1 MSFSLLWGPSGAE
14 ETLASEEPGESKVSA
29 QVGRFCQIRKAFYSC
44 SLTPGLLRSCHFSL
58 PLSLALSVTFFH
70 LRHSR
75 PSGHTHCLRFVLHKP
90 LSIVIMLILTP
101 DSLPPFLFWK
111 LPLFKDNVHSS
122 SHIPLLCPSS
132 LAPSSSSFSLFSIYP
147 HNPLSSSSFL
157 PPCPPLLSSAASWS
171 RKTPVLH
178 VRRTWIFLRKM
189 LQPQMNNLLIFKMG
203 Q

>member
-132 LAPSSSSFSLFSIYP
+132 LASLFFLLLFVLYLPPQSSLIFFFPSSLPASPLFSSF
-147 HNPLSSSSFL
+147 
-157 PPCPPLLSSAASWS
+157 
-171 RKTPVLH
+171 
-178 VRRTWIFLRKM
+178 M
-189 LQPQMNNLLIFKMG
+189 E
-203 Q
+203 